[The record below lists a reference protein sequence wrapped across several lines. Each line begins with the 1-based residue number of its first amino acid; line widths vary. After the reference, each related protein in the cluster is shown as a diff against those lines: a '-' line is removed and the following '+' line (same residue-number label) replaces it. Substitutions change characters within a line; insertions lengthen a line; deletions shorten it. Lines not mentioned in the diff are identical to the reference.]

1 MEKKKRRQ
9 KHSTQLDSVGP
20 SLKVAILT
28 YPRNWMKEDRSKYLN

>member
-20 SLKVAILT
+20 SLKVELLT
-28 YPRNWMKEDRSKYLN
+28 YPQELDERGPNKYLN